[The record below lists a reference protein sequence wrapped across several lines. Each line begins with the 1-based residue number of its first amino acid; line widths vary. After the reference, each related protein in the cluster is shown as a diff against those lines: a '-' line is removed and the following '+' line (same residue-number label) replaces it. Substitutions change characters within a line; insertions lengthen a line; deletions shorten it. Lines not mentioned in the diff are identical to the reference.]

1 MILSFLKALFKKKV
15 EQTLKGNP
23 HYPENLNRF
32 IDQLKQYFGLDKES
46 PDYSVLIKGLT
57 PVKFSLGKLLHR
69 Q

>member
-1 MILSFLKALFKKKV
+1 M